1 MKIRKIVKT
10 TYWFMFKPRYWIQYV
25 HLVKRKIF
33 GIKDVKSEK
42 NKAIAWAKKHAINYN
57 NCWEK
62 IGLKGETVNFD
73 KKILNEAKQLAS
85 NYKGLMGGPGH
96 IDFIFNAVR
105 LLKAKYVIETGVAYG
120 WSSLAILVGFS
131 KNNID
136 NCKLYSVDMPYPNR
150 NNEPYVGIVVPER
163 FKKNWKIIDR
173 PDITGIPIATKLI
186 QTKIDLCHYDSDKS
200 RAGRSI
206 SYPILWESLRSGGL
220 FISDDI
226 GDNLFFSEFVRSV
239 NAQFCVVKVQGNQ
252 YMGAIRKP

>member
-1 MKIRKIVKT
+1 
-10 TYWFMFKPRYWIQYV
+10 MFKPRYWIQYF

-33 GIKDVKSEK
+33 GIKDIKSEK
-42 NKAIAWAKKHAINYN
+42 NKAISWAKKHATDYDNS
-57 NCWEK
+57 WKK

-73 KKILNEAKQLAS
+73 KKILIEAKQLAS
-85 NYKGLMGGPGH
+85 NYKGLMGGPGY
-96 IDFIFNAVR
+96 IDFIYNAVR

-131 KNNID
+131 ENNN

-163 FKKNWKIIDR
+163 FKRNWKIIDR
-173 PDITGIPIATKLI
+173 PDITGIPMAKKLI
-186 QTKIDLCHYDSDKS
+186 KRKIDLCHYDSDKS

-226 GDNLFFSEFVRSV
+226 SDNLFFAEFVKLV
-239 NAQFCVVKVQGNQ
+239 NAPFCVVNVQGNQ